1 MAKDQYKNWLDENTD
16 TNHFV
21 DHFGPIYHTKPEQFT
36 FTCGDIKMIQQ
47 ISEYVQST
55 IRKKGYGYFKAEN
68 SRCPKNAK
76 RHGTNNRDAS
86 EEELQQELFNGVS
99 NLLHPYGEH
108 VVSLFKKE
116 MVIVANE
123 DGVISG
129 RVRCVICDTEF
140 DTEGKKKKRRQELYS
155 QFWNGNRWCL
165 SNFANHHLHKV
176 HPIQNDENQGP
187 KENNFDEGKY
197 GMNANQS
204 ILPVDELKNNLDDEN
219 SIEMRML

>member
-1 MAKDQYKNWLDENTD
+1 MLSLQKFDNNDISKIEQMAKDQYKNWLDENTD

-68 SRCPKNAK
+68 SRCPKNTK

-99 NLLHPYGEH
+99 NLLQPYGEH

-140 DTEGKKKKRRQELYS
+140 DTEGKKKKGGKSSIHNFGMEIDGVFQTSPTIIYIKYIPSKMMKTKDRRKIIS
-155 QFWNGNRWCL
+155 M
-165 SNFANHHLHKV
+165 
-176 HPIQNDENQGP
+176 
-187 KENNFDEGKY
+187 KENMG
-197 GMNANQS
+197 
-204 ILPVDELKNNLDDEN
+204 
-219 SIEMRML
+219 